1 MISTNPGNKS
11 CMSCPSMHF
20 GFSLD
25 RSQSLFYFVPQ
36 EKGLIWRPC
45 WGWKNMGES
54 NFHCENGPPQTKMH
68 SNGWKHMLRVQE
80 HLAELIFSHF
90 SGRGNWLSKGHV
102 PVWKMCCKMH
112 QAALPIYID
121 IYQFGVFSGIYH
133 KIVLYDKR
141 TVTTVNFLLMQM
153 MQGNMFGVELKK

>member
-1 MISTNPGNKS
+1 
-11 CMSCPSMHF
+11 
-20 GFSLD
+20 
-25 RSQSLFYFVPQ
+25 
-36 EKGLIWRPC
+36 
-45 WGWKNMGES
+45 
-54 NFHCENGPPQTKMH
+54 
-68 SNGWKHMLRVQE
+68 
-80 HLAELIFSHF
+80 
-90 SGRGNWLSKGHV
+90 
-102 PVWKMCCKMH
+102 MH

>member
-1 MISTNPGNKS
+1 
-11 CMSCPSMHF
+11 
-20 GFSLD
+20 
-25 RSQSLFYFVPQ
+25 
-36 EKGLIWRPC
+36 
-45 WGWKNMGES
+45 
-54 NFHCENGPPQTKMH
+54 
-68 SNGWKHMLRVQE
+68 
-80 HLAELIFSHF
+80 
-90 SGRGNWLSKGHV
+90 
-102 PVWKMCCKMH
+102 MCCKMH